1 MQYSHLFGFPP
12 LCLFKCLVKT
22 FVRLFEFSP
31 VCFSYVS
38 SNDITGKKQSHTS
51 CICSKFLH
59 CTFSKASSNCQRERR
74 HIRIGCIFLFFL
86 HFVYL
91 NVWSNCLP
99 GRMQGHSCYIW
110 LAFLQCV
117 VSGQNVS
124 LEGCKLT
131 LVTLFFSYVSSNGMT
146 GRMQSHTSCICPI
159 FLHRTFSKVSSNCL
173 PERRHICI
181 GCIFWLFSTV
191 SIQMNLQI
199 ICHN

>member
-1 MQYSHLFGFPP
+1 MVIVHLVSGHFFDSSPP
-12 LCLFKCLVKT
+12 CVSNEISNCLPERRHICNSCIYLTFFLCGHNCLPEGCKVALVT
-22 FVRLFEFSP
+22 LFEFSP

-117 VSGQNVS
+117 FQ
-124 LEGCKLT
+124 
-131 LVTLFFSYVSSNGMT
+131 M
-146 GRMQSHTSCICPI
+146 CP
-159 FLHRTFSKVSSNCL
+159 
-173 PERRHICI
+173 
-181 GCIFWLFSTV
+181 
-191 SIQMNLQI
+191 QMA
-199 ICHN
+199 

>member
-131 LVTLFFSYVSSNGMT
+131 LVTLFFICVLKWHDREDAKSHKLHLSDFSPSYIFKGLIKLPAREKAYLHWLHFLAFLHCVYSNESSN
-146 GRMQSHTSCICPI
+146 H
-159 FLHRTFSKVSSNCL
+159 L
-173 PERRHICI
+173 P
-181 GCIFWLFSTV
+181 
-191 SIQMNLQI
+191 
-199 ICHN
+199 